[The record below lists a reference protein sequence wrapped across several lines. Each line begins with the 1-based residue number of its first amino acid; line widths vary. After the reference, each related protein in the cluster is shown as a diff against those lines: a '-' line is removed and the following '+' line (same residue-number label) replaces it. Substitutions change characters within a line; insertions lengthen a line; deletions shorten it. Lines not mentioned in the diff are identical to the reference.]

1 MILLF
6 PKSVVFVKIKA
17 KFQEKGVKSLVQ
29 SGECGLESKSYDFT
43 RTLRTIPVAT
53 VIKIKKFE
61 TAFKL
66 CI

>member
-6 PKSVVFVKIKA
+6 PKSAVFVKIKA
-17 KFQEKGVKSLVQ
+17 KFQENGVKSLGQ
-29 SGECGLESKSYDFT
+29 SGECGLESKSYHFT
-43 RTLRTIPVAT
+43 WTPSTIPVAT